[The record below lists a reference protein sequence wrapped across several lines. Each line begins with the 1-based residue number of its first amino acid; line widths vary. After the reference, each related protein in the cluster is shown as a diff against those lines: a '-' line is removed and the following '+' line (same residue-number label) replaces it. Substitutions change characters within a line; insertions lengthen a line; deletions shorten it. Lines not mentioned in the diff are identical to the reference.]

1 MIRMHT
7 ATTTATATK
16 TSLEKR
22 IRAYSISLNSSNVG
36 KIFWELNSKGLYQ
49 SSGKE
54 NESCCLAFT
63 STRKRQFRHFDVVVV
78 ERWQR
83 MYLLLFCRSRCRR
96 RRRCLS
102 SLRIWPIQYGSLRG
116 VGRNSGQLPV
126 QRLHLSKTLLPL
138 NIF

>member
-16 TSLEKR
+16 TSLKKR

-54 NESCCLAFT
+54 NESCFLAFMS
-63 STRKRQFRHFDVVVV
+63 STKRESRHFHVV
-78 ERWQR
+78 
-83 MYLLLFCRSRCRR
+83 
-96 RRRCLS
+96 
-102 SLRIWPIQYGSLRG
+102 I
-116 VGRNSGQLPV
+116 V
-126 QRLHLSKTLLPL
+126 QRRQKKSTY
-138 NIF
+138 